1 MNEDNS
7 NPDLAPDSEL
17 DAGPDTTGWDVPPR
31 SQRAAKS
38 VTQLR
43 AMSAG
48 VLVPEAIVLALSA
61 PVLMFNAEL
70 DKSVALAVGLG
81 LGVACLLVTGML
93 GRPWAYWVGHAIQV
107 VAVGL
112 GFFVP
117 LMFFIGGIFALL
129 WGSAWFLGQKIAR
142 EKLAAWDAWDAEQL
156 SEP

>member
-61 PVLMFNAEL
+61 PVLMLPLPLLLTLTLPAL
-70 DKSVALAVGLG
+70 PPAVLLVPPAPPLAAPSAAPPTGAVIASVAA
-81 LGVACLLVTGML
+81 T
-93 GRPWAYWVGHAIQV
+93 RPPCRVH
-107 VAVGL
+107 
-112 GFFVP
+112 
-117 LMFFIGGIFALL
+117 
-129 WGSAWFLGQKIAR
+129 
-142 EKLAAWDAWDAEQL
+142 
-156 SEP
+156 